1 MRPDELIGFLAMIFV
16 LGIPSLSLAAHFVLR
31 PMVRDIVQALGRGKE
46 APDPAFAA
54 RLERLEERLD
64 RIGELTERLAE
75 AERFRRE
82 LEAGRSRQIE
92 AARAAGDPPPGRP
105 S

>member
-31 PMVRDIVQALGRGKE
+31 PMVRDIVQALGKGKA
-46 APDPAFAA
+46 APDPALAA
-54 RLERLEERLD
+54 RLERIEERLD

-75 AERFRRE
+75 SERFHRE

-92 AARAAGDPPPGRP
+92 AASADSDPSARRP
-105 S
+105 L